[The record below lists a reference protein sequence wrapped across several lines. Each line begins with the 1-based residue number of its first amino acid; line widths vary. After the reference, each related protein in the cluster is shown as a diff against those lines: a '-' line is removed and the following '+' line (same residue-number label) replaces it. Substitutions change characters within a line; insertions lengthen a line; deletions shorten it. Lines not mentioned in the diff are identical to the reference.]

1 MEIVRCE
8 NVTKVYGAGDAT
20 VRALDG
26 VSLSLESGSFT
37 AVTGA
42 SGSGKST
49 LLHILGAVDA
59 PTSGSVV
66 VCGTDVTALRP
77 AEAAAY
83 RRQTVGLVYQ
93 FFNLMPTL
101 SVRENIA
108 LPVLLGGGK
117 PAAKQIEALAE
128 ALGIGSRLDAFP
140 PTLSGGQQ
148 QRAAIA
154 RALLYEPALLLL
166 DEPTGSLD
174 RENADALVEL
184 LISLH
189 RTRGQAILLV
199 THDAATAAAAER
211 ILVMRDGRI
220 VSDRAAE
227 G

>member
-93 FFNLMPTL
+93 FFNLVPTL